1 MKNFCLN
8 CFRRDV
14 PLDWKGLFNSCSVK
28 GVDLG
33 TRYDFLLVLIM
44 WIWGFLWFTQFF
56 HFDSM
61 LGQFVVD
68 NVIGGY
74 VTGDL
79 FFLFIVV
86 FYILIYIIPSF
97 ILKKRNPLIYYG
109 LNILF
114 VFIHPLYRIIS
125 FLQNL

>member
-8 CFRRDV
+8 CYRRDV
-14 PLDWKGLFNSCSVK
+14 PLDWKGLCNSCSVK

-33 TRYDFLLVLIM
+33 TRYDFWVLLIM

-56 HFDSM
+56 RFDSM

-74 VTGDL
+74 DTGDL
-79 FFLFIVV
+79 FLFIAV
-86 FYILIYIIPSF
+86 FYILIYIIPSL
-97 ILKKRNPLIYYG
+97 ILKKRNLLIYYG

-125 FLQNL
+125 FLQN

>member
-8 CFRRDV
+8 CYRRDV
-14 PLDWKGLFNSCSVK
+14 PLDWKGLCNSCSVK

-33 TRYDFLLVLIM
+33 TRYDFWVLLIM

-56 HFDSM
+56 RFDSM

-74 VTGDL
+74 DTGDL
-79 FFLFIVV
+79 FLFIAV
-86 FYILIYIIPSF
+86 FYILIYIIPSL
-97 ILKKRNPLIYYG
+97 ILKKRNLLIY
-109 LNILF
+109 
-114 VFIHPLYRIIS
+114 
-125 FLQNL
+125 